1 MFLNELQVSN
11 TFTIFSPNNSI
22 SVVPMYS
29 AVILVKN
36 KTLLGILN
44 MEYNTSEL
52 CDIYTDL
59 IDVLEPVFSN
69 YGGRSSFGGK
79 VVTIKCFE
87 NNGLIAEVVDTDGTG
102 KVLVIDGGGSTRRA
116 LIDINIA
123 EQAAKN
129 NWEGIICFGSVR
141 DVDALE
147 DIDIGIQ
154 GLLSIPVGAS
164 TSNIGDSDLAI
175 NFAGVTFLPDDHIY
189 ADNTGVIL
197 SPEPLDID

>member
-1 MFLNELQVSN
+1 
-11 TFTIFSPNNSI
+11 
-22 SVVPMYS
+22 
-29 AVILVKN
+29 
-36 KTLLGILN
+36 

-79 VVTIKCFE
+79 VVTVKCFE
-87 NNGLIAEVVDTDGTG
+87 NNGLIGEIVVTDGTG

-116 LIDINIA
+116 LIDAEIA

-129 NWEGIICFGSVR
+129 NWEGIVCYGSVR
-141 DVDALE
+141 NVDALE

-164 TSNIGDSDLAI
+164 DSSIGESDLAI

-197 SPEPLDID
+197 SPEPLDIE

>member
-1 MFLNELQVSN
+1 
-11 TFTIFSPNNSI
+11 
-22 SVVPMYS
+22 
-29 AVILVKN
+29 
-36 KTLLGILN
+36 

-79 VVTIKCFE
+79 VVTVKCFE
-87 NNGLIAEVVDTDGTG
+87 NNGLIAELAGTDGTG

-116 LIDINIA
+116 LINISIA

-129 NWEGIICFGSVR
+129 NWEGIICYGSVR

-147 DIDIGIQ
+147 DVDIGIQ

-164 TSNIGDSDLAI
+164 PSDIGDIDLAI

-197 SPEPLDID
+197 SPDPLDIE

>member
-1 MFLNELQVSN
+1 M
-11 TFTIFSPNNSI
+11 
-22 SVVPMYS
+22 
-29 AVILVKN
+29 
-36 KTLLGILN
+36 
-44 MEYNTSEL
+44 
-52 CDIYTDL
+52 
-59 IDVLEPVFSN
+59 
-69 YGGRSSFGGK
+69 
-79 VVTIKCFE
+79 TIKCFE
-87 NNGLIAEVVDTDGTG
+87 DNGLIAEVVNTDGTG

-129 NWEGIICFGSVR
+129 NWEGIVCYGSVR

-164 TSNIGDSDLAI
+164 ANNIGESDLAI

-189 ADNTGVIL
+189 ADNTGIIL
-197 SPEPLDID
+197 SPEPLDLE

>member
-1 MFLNELQVSN
+1 
-11 TFTIFSPNNSI
+11 
-22 SVVPMYS
+22 
-29 AVILVKN
+29 
-36 KTLLGILN
+36 

-59 IDVLEPVFSN
+59 VDVLEPVFSN

-87 NNGLIAEVVDTDGTG
+87 NNGLISEIVDTDGTG

-116 LIDINIA
+116 LINIKIA
-123 EQAAKN
+123 ELAAKN

-147 DIDIGIQ
+147 DVDLGIQ

-164 TSNIGDSDLAI
+164 TSDIGESDLAI
-175 NFAGVTFLPDDHIY
+175 NFAGVTFLPDDLQQQT
-189 ADNTGVIL
+189 NK
-197 SPEPLDID
+197 

>member
-1 MFLNELQVSN
+1 
-11 TFTIFSPNNSI
+11 
-22 SVVPMYS
+22 
-29 AVILVKN
+29 
-36 KTLLGILN
+36 

-59 IDVLEPVFSN
+59 VDVLEPIFSN

-79 VVTIKCFE
+79 VVTVKCFE
-87 NNGLIAEVVDTDGTG
+87 QNGLIEELAATDGTG
-102 KVLVIDGGGSTRRA
+102 QVMVIDGGGSTRCA
-116 LIDINIA
+116 LINLNIA
-123 EQAAKN
+123 ELAEEN
-129 NWEGIICFGSVR
+129 NWEGIICYGSVR

-147 DIDIGIQ
+147 EINIGIQ

-164 TSNIGDSDLAI
+164 KLNVGESDVAI

-197 SPEPLDID
+197 SPEPLDIE